1 MESFIMGCAITL
13 VIIFVTILAGSA
25 CAFIHEQLE
34 DAKYRNKP
42 KLIFIW
48 VAMTIIIL
56 CVGYWGYTFLLEQ
69 YNNVHQIRVNG
80 VTYTD

>member
-1 MESFIMGCAITL
+1 MEFFIMGFAIIG
-13 VIIFVTILAGSA
+13 VIFLAGFA
-25 CAFIHEQLE
+25 GTFIQEQIE

-69 YNNVHQIRVNG
+69 YNNMHQIRVNG